1 MDSNSVV
8 FDISSDEEPAI
19 EEPKEFDD
27 DCNWLTELLR
37 TVDKEKDDSDEVVIV
52 GEYNPPKPKSK
63 SKSSN
68 QVADIKFVLD
78 GDDDDCVVLGGD
90 PDKPVSAADDVCRNE
105 TDSSDDGDDVLVVA
119 EKGQGLGWRLHVET
133 TLIQDIFVLN
143 FPLVLLHM
151 KDIVTWQVCSKL
163 FCKSQTSTL
172 YSQYLHSAFLISL
185 FHDMQC
191 HCYVCDSLAPC
202 VHWGT
207 GVSTIDHC
215 HATDKQEMWKNQ
227 RKICRTGKDVPV
239 PVSKLHDIT
248 VPMALPLLNHVASLD
263 IVPHN
268 QSLTHNPMLQNQ
280 VSRIHTIRSCSSS
293 TFPNIIRRH
302 RRRQPGCVL
311 GGNKLLSR
319 PVSQQALGVR
329 TDVQRDRHPNALGQQ
344 FVSSSTMY
352 KRPGLVA
359 HALGTNN
366 PTHLSLNMN
375 YAPASGYARNVA
387 PLAASKESPSRMHYG
402 LPNANFESHTYQS
415 SPQPNMGS
423 VIVNTVPSRSEVG
436 SQPTLQSNDGQSL
449 YQLGNQGENDAD
461 SFFSDFDFCQVNN
474 SSQSDQGASIENI
487 IHGTVSNNE
496 PSTVKLLNS
505 QFAEIESAQFHYND
519 HELVDSFFLNQA
531 VPVVSDGFVPH
542 DLNGFSPERPA
553 IDTGMLYFDEN
564 FWNDP
569 THV

>member
-90 PDKPVSAADDVCRNE
+90 PDKPVSAVDDACRNE

-119 EKGQGLGWRLHVET
+119 EKGQVACRDYPHPRHLCVE
-133 TLIQDIFVLN
+133 
-143 FPLVLLHM
+143 FP
-151 KDIVTWQVCSKL
+151 
-163 FCKSQTSTL
+163 FGSTPHARHCHL
-172 YSQYLHSAFLISL
+172 
-185 FHDMQC
+185 C

-227 RKICRTGKDVPV
+227 RKIYRTGKDAPV
-239 PVSKLHDIT
+239 PVSKLPDVT
-248 VPMALPLLNHVASLD
+248 VPMALPLHNHLGSLD

-280 VSRIHTIRSCSSS
+280 ASRTHRICSCSSS
-293 TFPNIIRRH
+293 NMGIIRN
-302 RRRQPGCVL
+302 RRSHQPGCVL
-311 GGNKLLSR
+311 GRKSLS
-319 PVSQQALGVR
+319 VSQQALGVR
-329 TDVQRDRHPNALGQQ
+329 TDVQRDRHPNALGQR

-359 HALGTNN
+359 HALGTNH
-366 PTHLSLNMN
+366 PTLVSLNMN
-375 YAPASGYARNVA
+375 YAPASGYARNAA
-387 PLAASKESPSRMHYG
+387 PLATSKENPSSLHYV
-402 LPNANFESHTYQS
+402 LHSANFESQTYQS

-436 SQPTLQSNDGQSL
+436 CQPNLQSNDGQSL

-461 SFFSDFDFCQVNN
+461 SFFSDFDFCHVNN

-505 QFAEIESAQFHYND
+505 QFAEIESAQFHYKD
-519 HELVDSFFLNQA
+519 HEFVDSFFLNQA

-553 IDTGMLYFDEN
+553 IDTVQELVVHLSSAVYLQNARSIDVAM
-564 FWNDP
+564 
-569 THV
+569 

>member
-1 MDSNSVV
+1 
-8 FDISSDEEPAI
+8 
-19 EEPKEFDD
+19 
-27 DCNWLTELLR
+27 
-37 TVDKEKDDSDEVVIV
+37 
-52 GEYNPPKPKSK
+52 
-63 SKSSN
+63 
-68 QVADIKFVLD
+68 
-78 GDDDDCVVLGGD
+78 
-90 PDKPVSAADDVCRNE
+90 
-105 TDSSDDGDDVLVVA
+105 
-119 EKGQGLGWRLHVET
+119 
-133 TLIQDIFVLN
+133 
-143 FPLVLLHM
+143 M

-172 YSQYLHSAFLISL
+172 CSQYLHSAILISV

-215 HATDKQEMWKNQ
+215 HATDKQETWKNQ
-227 RKICRTGKDVPV
+227 RKIYRTGKDAPV
-239 PVSKLHDIT
+239 PVSKLPDVT
-248 VPMALPLLNHVASLD
+248 VPMALPLANHVGSLD

-293 TFPNIIRRH
+293 TMGTPDIIRN
-302 RRRQPGCVL
+302 RRSRQPGCVL
-311 GGNKLLSR
+311 GRNRLLSR
-319 PVSQQALGVR
+319 TVSQQALGVR
-329 TDVQRDRHPNALGQQ
+329 TDVQRDRHPNALGQR

-352 KRPGLVA
+352 KRLGPVA
-359 HALGTNN
+359 HALGTNH
-366 PTHLSLNMN
+366 PTHVPSNMN
-375 YAPASGYARNVA
+375 YAPASGYARNGA
-387 PLAASKESPSRMHYG
+387 PLAASKENPSSLHYV
-402 LPNANFESHTYQS
+402 LPNANFESHTYQC

-505 QFAEIESAQFHYND
+505 QFAEIESAQFHYKD
-519 HELVDSFFLNQA
+519 HELVDSIFLNQA

-542 DLNGFSPERPA
+542 DLNGFSPRPS

-564 FWNDP
+564 FWDDP